1 MLPPTIKLPA
11 PAEKVVTINV
21 DDIRPNSILIINVDV
36 ANPIQKM
43 AIAPTFAKLLAP
55 YGPMLKEKGV
65 TIMLM
70 ALHENINIVSEE
82 EMNAAGWEKK
92 EKSLIINPFQK

>member
-1 MLPPTIKLPA
+1 MLPPTITLPPLA
-11 PAEKVVTINV
+11 SKVQTINI
-21 DDIRPNSILIINVDV
+21 DEIKPHSILIINVEV
-36 ANPIQKM
+36 ENPIQKM

-55 YGPMLKEKGV
+55 YGPTLKEKGV

-70 ALHENINIVSEE
+70 SLHENINVVSEE

-92 EKSLIINPFQK
+92 EKSPIINPFQK